1 MKKWEPDDPRQI
13 FVDGAEWGCSHAFKM
28 RQDDYSE
35 EEAERRYPEGRVIGL
50 DLLRG
55 EVKWMK

>member
-35 EEAERRYPEGRVIGL
+35 EEAERRYPDGRVIGL
-50 DLLRG
+50 ALIKD
-55 EVKWMK
+55 KK